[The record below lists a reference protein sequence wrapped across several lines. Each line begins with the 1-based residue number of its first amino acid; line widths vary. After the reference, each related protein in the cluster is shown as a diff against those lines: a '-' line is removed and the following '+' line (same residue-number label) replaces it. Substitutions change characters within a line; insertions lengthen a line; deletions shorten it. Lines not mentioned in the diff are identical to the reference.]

1 MNALLFAV
9 LLAAEPAPTDG
20 ADSALVPLPAAVR
33 RMTLD
38 DCVREAL
45 KESGT
50 LMEAQGKVTEWEGKL
65 LEVESVYWP

>member
-1 MNALLFAV
+1 
-9 LLAAEPAPTDG
+9 
-20 ADSALVPLPAAVR
+20 
-33 RMTLD
+33 MTLD